1 MTTKSRYQAPALKK
15 GLEILEL
22 LAAATAPLNMSDI
35 STALGRSVSE
45 IFRMLQVLEEHRY
58 IARGDDGY
66 RLTNRLFA
74 LGMSQPPVRNLVGI
88 ALPVMSEVARRT
100 GQSCHMAVASG
111 AEMVVIVG
119 VEAPSLSGFAIRVGY
134 RRPLHR
140 SASGRVL
147 LAFQSADVRQAM
159 LDDVRLAGAAFDE
172 AALTAELDAIAAKG
186 LHTTPSPVLNA
197 ITDMSVPIL
206 VMGSARAALTV
217 PFVDG
222 PGARVTLDASQA
234 VLRHAAATIAK
245 QLSPEV
251 RDGLYQRVVDHGA
264 PDAGSDG

>member
-1 MTTKSRYQAPALKK
+1 MESKSRYQAPALTK

-22 LAAATAPLNMSDI
+22 LASASGPLTMSDI

-74 LGMSQPPVRNLVGI
+74 LSMGQPPVRDLVST
-88 ALPVMSEVARRT
+88 ALPVMQDMARRT
-100 GQSCHMAVASG
+100 GQSCHLAVVSG
-111 AEMVVIVG
+111 AEMVVIAG
-119 VEAPSLSGFAIRVGY
+119 VEAPGLSGFAVRVGY

-147 LAFQSADVRQAM
+147 LAFQTPEGRTSM
-159 LDDVRLAGAAFDE
+159 LDEVRVAGEDIDAAVLEDQLA
-172 AALTAELDAIAAKG
+172 AIAAQG
-186 LHTTPSPVLNA
+186 DGATPSPMLTGIIDLSA
-197 ITDMSVPIL
+197 PIL
-206 VMGSARAALTV
+206 SGGTARAALTI

-222 PGARVTLDASQA
+222 PGARVPLADTQV
-234 VLRHAAATIAK
+234 VLREAALLIAE
-245 QLSPEV
+245 LLAPV
-251 RDGLYQRVVDHGA
+251 MRDRDEDLA
-264 PDAGSDG
+264 